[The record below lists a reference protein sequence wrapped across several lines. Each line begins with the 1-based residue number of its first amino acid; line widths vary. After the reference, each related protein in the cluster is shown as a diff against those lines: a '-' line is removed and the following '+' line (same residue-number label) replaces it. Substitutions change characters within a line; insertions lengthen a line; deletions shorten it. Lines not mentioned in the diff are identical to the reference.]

1 MKIPP
6 ARHTKFL
13 EDHPD
18 KWQKIIPLIKDIDKQ
33 YKLLFPEHYKKQ
45 RAMADK
51 TKYKIPGTSFT
62 TVTTNVNL
70 QTGVHTDKGDYEK
83 GFGNLVVIE
92 SGKKYKG
99 GFTGMP
105 QYGVAADVRTGDF
118 LGMDVH
124 QLHGNEPL
132 DGPEGEYERLSLV
145 CYLRERIVEK
155 TKGVDLLPLDFFKKV
170 IERAKTGPRTRK
182 LRGRKRKPK
191 AKNATNKKGQ
201 PTRKR
206 YNALQYEKVHTKTGK

>member
-1 MKIPP
+1 M
-6 ARHTKFL
+6 
-13 EDHPD
+13 E
-18 KWQKIIPLIKDIDKQ
+18 KIIPLIKDIDKQ
-33 YKLLFPEHYKKQ
+33 YKSLFPEHYKKQ
-45 RAMADK
+45 RAMANK

-155 TKGVDLLPLDFFKKV
+155 TKG
-170 IERAKTGPRTRK
+170 
-182 LRGRKRKPK
+182 GRSIAIRF
-191 AKNATNKKGQ
+191 
-201 PTRKR
+201 
-206 YNALQYEKVHTKTGK
+206 L